1 MFRLTYYQRIQVSF
15 VIFILLPI
23 IVVSYLTYTV
33 IEKTMTEKIQLSNQA
48 VTNII
53 AKDISKMVEDLTF
66 TTDFFLQDSN
76 ARKDMR
82 GFGSTKRI
90 SNYQEY
96 QNYTEISDLF
106 EVLTNKNKSFNT
118 SFRMFYVNNV
128 GFIIPSTNLLELGT
142 GLNEL
147 QAQWRDQLRTRVNKS
162 LINKVQW
169 IGLATPPAG
178 EKGENYYY
186 MARALYDIRDGV
198 QLGTLYI
205 GISERYFNKL
215 FESARIGGISLYDT
229 KGKLIAGKEEI
240 PYTLKPRSSEIR
252 SEVIISKVGWKLV
265 YDMPKEEL
273 VGQIT
278 GTFYTMIMAILA
290 FSVLFLIV
298 SVIVAKKLY
307 MPIRK
312 LQRVARQ
319 FGEGNHAIQFPTE
332 GKDEIALL
340 GLTLNQ
346 MLEQIKKLIADIELE
361 QEQKRRLELHALFAQ
376 IRPHFLLNTL
386 NSIKCSLLLVDDQF
400 HSQKIS
406 SLMRLLRAYMK
417 IDQPSTL
424 QSEGDLLSAYV
435 DIMTMRREI
444 PLAITVNIPTSISSF
459 EMPKLLLQPLVE
471 NAILHGS
478 WDSDVEAHIEVD
490 ARQQDGILEIR
501 IQDNGN
507 GMGQDR
513 YDAIHHMLEEG
524 SHTQP
529 ISSSGVGLVNVRERI
544 RLTYGPSASI
554 RLIPNTPNGVIVIM
568 QLPMSTID
576 PS

>member
-128 GFIIPSTNLLELGT
+128 GFIIPSTNLLDLGT
-142 GLNEL
+142 GLGEL
-147 QAQWRDQLRTRVNKS
+147 QAQWSDQLRTRVNKS

-178 EKGENYYY
+178 TAGDNYYY
-186 MARALYDIRDGV
+186 MARALYDIRDGA

-229 KGKLIAGKEEI
+229 EGKLIAGKSDI

-252 SEVIISKVGWKLV
+252 SEVIIEKVGWKLV

-290 FSVLFLIV
+290 FSVVFLIV

-307 MPIRK
+307 LPIRK

-319 FGEGNHAIQFPTE
+319 FGEGNHAIQFPAE

-346 MLEQIKKLIADIELE
+346 MLEQIKQLIADIEQE
-361 QEQKRRLELHALFAQ
+361 QEQKRRLELQALFAQ

-386 NSIKCSLLLVDDQF
+386 NSIKCNLMLVDDPF

-444 PLAITVNIPTSISSF
+444 PLSISVDIPMALSSF

-478 WDSDVEAHIEVD
+478 WDSDVQAHIEVN
-490 ARQQDGILEIR
+490 ARQQDGMIEIQIR
-501 IQDNGN
+501 DNGN

-524 SHTQP
+524 SLAQP

-544 RLTYGPSASI
+544 RLTYGPNASI
-554 RLIPNTPNGVIVIM
+554 RLIPNTPSGVIVIM
-568 QLPMSTID
+568 QLPISTID